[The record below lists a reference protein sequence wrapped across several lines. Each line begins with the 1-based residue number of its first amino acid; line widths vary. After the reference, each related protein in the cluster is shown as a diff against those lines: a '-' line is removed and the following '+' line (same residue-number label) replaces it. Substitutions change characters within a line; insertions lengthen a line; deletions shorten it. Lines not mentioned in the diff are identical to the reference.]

1 MRQQRHFRLDTKAA
15 HGFRRHHGDFR
26 QFVRGGIVVDVG
38 IGDKGVTAW
47 QQQRVHCA
55 GSMDALA
62 IAEDLLY
69 HAEMLMVLADG
80 AADQRIRLT
89 AVNHDR
95 ADYRGV
101 ADHRPLRLL
110 LGDPATLH
118 DRIVFVPVLF
128 EARIGFVID
137 DLKVDAR
144 LNLQAQLLDTHLDH
158 ARTTNQDRFRQP

>member
-1 MRQQRHFRLDTKAA
+1 MRQQRHLRLNTKAT
-15 HGFRRHHGDFR
+15 HGLGGHHGDLR
-26 QFVRGGIVVDVG
+26 QFVRGWIVVHVG
-38 IGDKGVTAW
+38 IGNKGVAAR
-47 QQQRVHCA
+47 QQQRVHRPGGVHA
-55 GSMDALA
+55 VA
-62 IAEDLLY
+62 IAEDLLH
-69 HAEMLMVLADG
+69 HAKVLVVIADG
-80 AADQRIRLT
+80 AADQRIRF
-89 AVNHDR
+89 AAMDHDR
-95 ADYRGV
+95 ADDRSI

-144 LNLQAQLLDTHLDH
+144 LNLQAQLLNTHLDH